1 MSERRIA
8 IGPVLFTSVSIRE
21 NRSKVAPA
29 LAICRDTTDPRFP
42 CPARNPQLRC
52 AQLILHLDPPI
63 DNPPTDPDLLASSIR
78 PRTGNIMTPPR
89 QPD

>member
-1 MSERRIA
+1 
-8 IGPVLFTSVSIRE
+8 
-21 NRSKVAPA
+21 
-29 LAICRDTTDPRFP
+29 
-42 CPARNPQLRC
+42 
-52 AQLILHLDPPI
+52 LILHLDPPI